1 MEITEHMLRLGKLDN
16 DDLDRLVLK
25 KFRRVRPES
34 LSSPTIGQDCAV
46 VDLNGDLLVLSCDP
60 ITSAS
65 VAHLGRL
72 TVHVSCNDAAAAGA
86 EPVGLL
92 VTLLMPPSGTMEQI
106 AQIADDLSKAA
117 QLANVDILG
126 GHTEVTDAVT
136 RAVTSATVIARQS
149 RNQVLR
155 GMRPGD
161 DIVMTK
167 YAAVEGTTIL
177 AEDFPDRVSAVSPEL
192 LNAARALSGQLS
204 IVPES
209 KIAMRHGAVAMH
221 DVTEGGV
228 LGASWELGFANN
240 CSVMIDSSKIPVRDE
255 TRALCAALSL
265 DPLRLIGSGSLL
277 IACENGQ
284 SLCEALLTQGIP
296 ASVIGRA
303 IEGNV
308 SYADGEPLEEPHAD
322 EIYRLYDLA

>member
-1 MEITEHMLRLGKLDN
+1 MLRLGKLDN

-34 LSSPTIGQDCAV
+34 LSSPTVGQDCAV
-46 VDLNGDLLVLSCDP
+46 VDIGSDLLVLSCDP

-65 VAHLGRL
+65 VSHLGRL

-106 AQIADDLSKAA
+106 AQIADDLSQAA

-136 RAVTSATVIARQS
+136 RAVTSATVIARQP
-149 RNQVLR
+149 RNRIMR
-155 GMRPGD
+155 GMQPGD
-161 DIVMTK
+161 EIVMTK
-167 YAAVEGTTIL
+167 YAALEGTTIL
-177 AEDFPDRVSAVSPEL
+177 AEDFPDRTTSVSAEL
-192 LNAARALSGQLS
+192 KQAARILTDSLS
-204 IVPES
+204 IVAES

-240 CSVMIDSSKIPVRDE
+240 CAVEIDTTKIPVREE

-277 IACENGQ
+277 IACRDGNA
-284 SLCEALLTQGIP
+284 LCEALIESGIP
-296 ASVIGRA
+296 AAIIGHA
-303 IEGNV
+303 IEGATSFV
-308 SYADGEPLEEPHAD
+308 DVTPLDEPHAD
-322 EIYRLYDLA
+322 ELYRLYE

>member
-1 MEITEHMLRLGKLDN
+1 MLRLGKLDN
-16 DDLDRLVLK
+16 DDLERLVLK

-34 LSSPTIGQDCAV
+34 LSSPTIGQDCATL
-46 VDLNGDLLVLSCDP
+46 DLGGDLAVLSCDP

-106 AQIADDLSKAA
+106 ARIADDLSAAA

-136 RAVTSATVIARQS
+136 RAVTSATVVARQA
-149 RNQVLR
+149 RNAALR

-167 YAAVEGTTIL
+167 WAAVEGTSIL
-177 AEDFPDRVSAVSPEL
+177 AEDFGSRLTELPETLLASA
-192 LNAARALSGQLS
+192 RTFSGQLS
-204 IVPES
+204 IVAES
-209 KIAMRHGAVAMH
+209 KIAMQLCASAMH

-228 LGASWELGFANN
+228 LGAAWELGYANA
-240 CSVMIDSSKIPVRDE
+240 CAVEIDPSRVGSERQHAVSKGQGGSVW
-255 TRALCAALSL
+255 A
-265 DPLRLIGSGSLL
+265 G
-277 IACENGQ
+277 GQ
-284 SLCEALLTQGIP
+284 G
-296 ASVIGRA
+296 V
-303 IEGNV
+303 
-308 SYADGEPLEEPHAD
+308 
-322 EIYRLYDLA
+322 

>member
-92 VTLLMPPSGTMEQI
+92 VTLLMPPSGTTEQI

-255 TRALCAALSL
+255 TRALCEALSL

-277 IACENGQ
+277 IACENGVA
-284 SLCEALLTQGIP
+284 LCNALQEAGIP
-296 ASVIGRA
+296 AAVIGKA
-303 IEGNV
+303 ISGKTSFV
-308 SYADGEPLEEPHAD
+308 DGAILEEPHAD
-322 EIYRLYDLA
+322 ELYRLY

>member
-1 MEITEHMLRLGKLDN
+1 MLRLGKLDN
-16 DDLDRLVLK
+16 DDLDRLVLQ

-46 VDLNGDLLVLSCDP
+46 VDIGSDLLVLSCDP

-106 AQIADDLSKAA
+106 AQIADDLSAAA

-136 RAVTSATVIARQS
+136 RAVTSATVVARQS
-149 RNQVLR
+149 RNRAMR

-161 DIVMTK
+161 EIVMTK

-177 AEDFPDRVSAVSPEL
+177 AEDFAERLHSVPAEL
-192 LNAARALSGQLS
+192 MQAARTLSGSLS
-204 IVPES
+204 IVAES
-209 KIAMRHGAVAMH
+209 KIAMQYGATAMH

-228 LGASWELGFANN
+228 LGASWELGFANG
-240 CSVMIDSSKIPVRDE
+240 CSVEIDTTKIPVREE

-265 DPLRLIGSGSLL
+265 APLRLIGSGSLL
-277 IACENGQ
+277 IACPDGNA
-284 SLCEALLTQGIP
+284 LCNALIESGIP
-296 ASVIGRA
+296 AAVIGRA
-303 IEGNV
+303 IEGAT
-308 SYADGEPLEEPHAD
+308 SYVDGEPLGEPHAD
-322 EIYRLYDLA
+322 ELYRMYAQD

>member
-1 MEITEHMLRLGKLDN
+1 MLRLGKLDN

-46 VDLNGDLLVLSCDP
+46 VDLGGDLLVLSSDP

-106 AQIADDLSKAA
+106 SQIADDLSRAA

-136 RAVTSATVIARQS
+136 RAVTNATVIARQS
-149 RNQVLR
+149 RKQVPR

-167 YAAVEGTTIL
+167 WAAVEGTTIL
-177 AEDFPDRVSAVSPEL
+177 AEDFISLLSAIPAEL
-192 LNAARALSGQLS
+192 IQAARSLTGQLS

-209 KIAMRHGAVAMH
+209 KIAMQYGAVAMH

-228 LGASWELGFANN
+228 LGASWELGFANA
-240 CSVMIDSSKIPVRDE
+240 CAVEIDTTQIPVREE
-255 TRALCAALSL
+255 TRAFCEALSL

-277 IACENGQ
+277 IACEDGAR
-284 SLCEALLTQGIP
+284 LCAALLANGIL
-296 ASVIGRA
+296 ATVIGHA
-303 IEGNV
+303 IEGKISFV
-308 SYADGEPLEEPHAD
+308 DGEPLTEPHAD
-322 EIYRLYDLA
+322 ELYRLYDHT

>member
-1 MEITEHMLRLGKLDN
+1 MLRLGKLDN

-25 KFRRVRPES
+25 KFRRIRPES

-46 VDLNGDLLVLSCDP
+46 VDLGSDLLVLSCDP

-92 VTLLMPPSGTMEQI
+92 VTLLMPPTGTMEQI
-106 AQIADDLSKAA
+106 AQIADDLSAAA

-155 GMRPGD
+155 GMHPGD

-177 AEDFPDRVSAVSPEL
+177 AEDFIERLSSVPASL
-192 LNAARALSGQLS
+192 IQAARSLSGQLS

-209 KIAMRHGAVAMH
+209 KIAMHHGAVAMH

-240 CSVMIDSSKIPVRDE
+240 CSVEIDTSKIPVLAE

-277 IACENGQ
+277 IACENGNL
-284 SLCEALLTQGIP
+284 LCSALQKAGIP
-296 ASVIGRA
+296 AALIGKA
-303 IEGNV
+303 IAGKT
-308 SYADGEPLEEPHAD
+308 SFADGAVLEEPHAD
-322 EIYRLYDLA
+322 ELYKLYL

>member
-1 MEITEHMLRLGKLDN
+1 GKLDN

-46 VDLNGDLLVLSCDP
+46 VDIGSDLLVLSCDP

-65 VAHLGRL
+65 VSHLGRL

-106 AQIADDLSKAA
+106 AQIADDLSAAA

-126 GHTEVTDAVT
+126 GHTEVTDAVI
-136 RAVTSATVIARQS
+136 RAVTSATVIARQP
-149 RNQVLR
+149 RNQTLR

-167 YAAVEGTTIL
+167 CAALEGTTIL
-177 AEDFPDRVSAVSPEL
+177 AEDFADRLYSVPAEL
-192 LNAARALSGQLS
+192 MQAARKLTGLLS
-204 IVPES
+204 IVAES
-209 KIAMRHGAVAMH
+209 QIAMRHGATAMH

-228 LGASWELGFANN
+228 LGASWELGFANG
-240 CSVMIDSSKIPVRDE
+240 CAVEIDATKIPVREE
-255 TRALCAALSL
+255 TRVLCAALSL
-265 DPLRLIGSGSLL
+265 DPLKLIGSGSLL
-277 IACENGQ
+277 IACPDG
-284 SLCEALLTQGIP
+284 EALCAALIEGGIP
-296 ASVIGRA
+296 AAVIGRA
-303 IEGNV
+303 IDGAI
-308 SYADGEPLEEPHAD
+308 SYVDGEPLGEPHAD
-322 EIYRLYDLA
+322 ELYRLYGQV

>member
-1 MEITEHMLRLGKLDN
+1 MLRLGKLDN

-25 KFRRVRPES
+25 KFRRVRAES
-34 LSSPTIGQDCAV
+34 LSTPTIGQDCAV
-46 VDLNGDLLVLSCDP
+46 VDLDSDLLVLSCDP

-65 VAHLGRL
+65 VLHLGRL

-92 VTLLMPPSGTMEQI
+92 VTLLMPPTGTMEQI
-106 AQIADDLSKAA
+106 SQIACDLSSAA

-136 RAVTSATVIARQS
+136 RAVTSATVIARQK
-149 RNQVLR
+149 RNQALR

-161 DIVMTK
+161 EIVMTK
-167 YAAVEGTTIL
+167 WAAVEGTSIL
-177 AEDFPDRVSAVSPEL
+177 AEDFQDRLSSVPASLLQSA
-192 LNAARALSGQLS
+192 RTLSAQLS

-209 KIAMRHGAVAMH
+209 KIAMQYGAVAMH

-228 LGASWELGFANN
+228 LGASWELGFANA
-240 CSVMIDSSKIPVRDE
+240 CSVEIDSTKIPVRED
-255 TRALCAALSL
+255 TRALCRALAL

-277 IACENGQ
+277 IACADGNA
-284 SLCEALLTQGIP
+284 LCNALIKNGIP
-296 ASVIGRA
+296 AAVIGRA
-303 IEGNV
+303 IEGGTSIV
-308 SYADGEPLEEPHAD
+308 DGAVLNEPHAD
-322 EIYRLYDLA
+322 ELYKLYEQQS

>member
-1 MEITEHMLRLGKLDN
+1 MLRLGKLDN

-25 KFRRVRPES
+25 KLRRVRPES

-46 VDLNGDLLVLSCDP
+46 VDIGSDLLVLSCDP

-65 VAHLGRL
+65 VAHLGSL

-106 AQIADDLSKAA
+106 AQIADDLSAAA

-126 GHTEVTDAVT
+126 GHTEVTDSVT
-136 RAVTSATVIARQS
+136 RAVTSATVIARQP
-149 RNQVLR
+149 RNQALR
-155 GMRPGD
+155 GMRPD
-161 DIVMTK
+161 DEIVMTK
-167 YAAVEGTTIL
+167 WAALEGTTIL
-177 AEDFPDRVSAVSPEL
+177 AEDFASRLTAVPVDL
-192 LNAARALSGQLS
+192 LHAARTLTGFLS
-204 IVPES
+204 IVTES
-209 KIAMRHGAVAMH
+209 KVAMLFGAVAMH

-228 LGASWELGFANN
+228 LGACWELGFANA
-240 CSVMIDSSKIPVRDE
+240 CAVQIDTTKIPVREE

-277 IACENGQ
+277 IACKDGET
-284 SLCEALLTQGIP
+284 LCTALQKSGIP
-296 ASVIGRA
+296 AAVIGRA
-303 IEGNV
+303 IEGEQ
-308 SYADGEPLEEPHAD
+308 SFADGEPLGEPHAD
-322 EIYRLYDLA
+322 ELYRLFA

>member
-1 MEITEHMLRLGKLDN
+1 MLRLGKLDN

-46 VDLNGDLLVLSCDP
+46 VDLGSDLLVLSCDP
-60 ITSAS
+60 IKSAS
-65 VAHLGRL
+65 VSHLGRL

-92 VTLLMPPSGTMEQI
+92 VTLLMPPTGTMEQI
-106 AQIADDLSKAA
+106 SQIADDLSAAA

-136 RAVTSATVIARQS
+136 RAVTSATVIARQA
-149 RNQVLR
+149 RNRAMR

-161 DIVMTK
+161 EIVMTK
-167 YAAVEGTTIL
+167 YSAVEGTTIL
-177 AEDFPDRVSAVSPEL
+177 AEDFTDRLSSVPAEL
-192 LNAARALSGQLS
+192 LQSARKLTGSLS
-204 IVPES
+204 IVAES
-209 KIAMRHGAVAMH
+209 RIAMRHGAVAMH

-228 LGASWELGFANN
+228 LGASWELGFANH
-240 CSVMIDSSKIPVRDE
+240 CAVEIDTTKIPVLPE
-255 TRALCAALSL
+255 TRALCDALSL

-277 IACENGQ
+277 IACRDGET
-284 SLCEALLTQGIP
+284 LCAALIESGIP
-296 ASVIGRA
+296 AAVIGRA
-303 IEGNV
+303 IEGSESFV
-308 SYADGEPLEEPHAD
+308 DGQLLGEPHAD
-322 EIYRLYDLA
+322 ELYRMYAQD

>member
-1 MEITEHMLRLGKLDN
+1 MLRLGKLDN

-25 KFRRVRPES
+25 KFRRVREES

-46 VDLNGDLLVLSCDP
+46 VDLNSDLLVLSCDP

-92 VTLLMPPSGTMEQI
+92 VTLLMPPTGTMDQISQI
-106 AQIADDLSKAA
+106 ASDLSSAA

-136 RAVTSATVIARQS
+136 RAVTNATVIARQK
-149 RNQVLR
+149 RNQTLR

-161 DIVMTK
+161 EIVMTK
-167 YAAVEGTTIL
+167 WAALEGTTIL
-177 AEDFPDRVSAVSPEL
+177 AEDFIERLSDVPAEL
-192 LNAARALSGQLS
+192 IASARALAGQLS

-209 KIAMRHGAVAMH
+209 KIAMLYGAVAMH

-228 LGASWELGFANN
+228 LGASWELGFANA
-240 CSVMIDSSKIPVRDE
+240 CAVEIHTQAIPVREE
-255 TRALCAALSL
+255 TRALCRALSL

-277 IACENGQ
+277 IACEDGNT
-284 SLCEALLTQGIP
+284 LCNALIQNGIP
-296 ASVIGRA
+296 AALIGRA
-303 IEGNV
+303 IAGDH
-308 SYADGEPLEEPHAD
+308 SFADDTPLEEPHAD
-322 EIYRLYDLA
+322 ELYKLYEQDA

>member
-1 MEITEHMLRLGKLDN
+1 MLRLGKLDN

-46 VDLNGDLLVLSCDP
+46 VDLDGDLLVLSCDP

-92 VTLLMPPSGTMEQI
+92 VTLLMPPTGTMEQI
-106 AQIADDLSKAA
+106 AQIADDLSAAA

-167 YAAVEGTTIL
+167 YAALEGTTIL
-177 AEDFPDRVSAVSPEL
+177 AEDFPDRVSTVSAKQIQ
-192 LNAARALSGQLS
+192 AACKLAGQLS

-209 KIAMRHGAVAMH
+209 RIAMRNGAVAMH

-228 LGASWELGFANN
+228 LGASWELGFANH
-240 CSVMIDSSKIPVRDE
+240 CSVEIDSMKIPVLEE

-277 IACENGQ
+277 IACEDGAA
-284 SLCEALLTQGIP
+284 LCNALQKAGIP
-296 ASVIGRA
+296 AAVIGKA
-303 IEGNV
+303 IVGNTSFV
-308 SYADGEPLEEPHAD
+308 DGNILEEPHAD
-322 EIYRLYDLA
+322 ELYRLY

>member
-1 MEITEHMLRLGKLDN
+1 MLRLGKLDN

-46 VDLNGDLLVLSCDP
+46 VDIGSDLLVLSCDP

-92 VTLLMPPSGTMEQI
+92 VTLLMPPTGTMAQI
-106 AQIADDLSKAA
+106 SQIADDLSTAA

-136 RAVTSATVIARQS
+136 RAVTSATVIARQA
-149 RNQVLR
+149 RNQALR

-167 YAAVEGTTIL
+167 WAAVEGTTIL
-177 AEDFPDRVSAVSPEL
+177 AEDFADRLASVPAEL
-192 LNAARALSGQLS
+192 LDAARSLTGKLS
-204 IVPES
+204 IVAES
-209 KIAMRHGAVAMH
+209 RIAMQFGATAMH

-228 LGASWELGFANN
+228 LGASWELGFANH
-240 CSVMIDSSKIPVRDE
+240 CAVLIDTAKIPVREE

-277 IACENGQ
+277 IACKDGAR
-284 SLCEALLTQGIP
+284 LCSALEKSGIH
-296 ASVIGRA
+296 AAVIGRA
-303 IEGNV
+303 IEGTASFV
-308 SYADGEPLEEPHAD
+308 DGEPLEEPHAD
-322 EIYRLYDLA
+322 ELYRLYSHE

>member
-1 MEITEHMLRLGKLDN
+1 MLRLGKLDN

-25 KFRRVRPES
+25 KLRRVRPES

-46 VDLNGDLLVLSCDP
+46 VDIGSDLLVLSCDP

-92 VTLLMPPSGTMEQI
+92 VTLLMPPTGTMEQI
-106 AQIADDLSKAA
+106 AQIADDLSSAA

-126 GHTEVTDAVT
+126 GHTEVTDAAT
-136 RAVTSATVIARQS
+136 RAVTSATVIARQP
-149 RNQVLR
+149 RNQALC

-161 DIVMTK
+161 EIVMTK
-167 YAAVEGTTIL
+167 WAALEGTTIL
-177 AEDFPDRVSAVSPEL
+177 AEDFVDRLSTVPAEL
-192 LNAARALSGQLS
+192 LDAARALTGFLS

-209 KIAMRHGAVAMH
+209 RIAMQFGAVAMH

-228 LGASWELGFANN
+228 LGAGWELGFANA
-240 CSVMIDSSKIPVRDE
+240 CAVEIDSAKIPVREE
-255 TRALCAALSL
+255 TRALCEALSL

-277 IACENGQ
+277 IACKDGK
-284 SLCEALLTQGIP
+284 SLCTALERSGI
-296 ASVIGRA
+296 AAAVIGKA
-303 IEGNV
+303 IEGKLSFV
-308 SYADGEPLEEPHAD
+308 DGQPLDEPHAD
-322 EIYRLYDLA
+322 ELYRLYAHQ

>member
-1 MEITEHMLRLGKLDN
+1 MLRLGKLDN

-46 VDLNGDLLVLSCDP
+46 VDIGSDLLVLSCDP

-65 VAHLGRL
+65 VTHLGRL

-92 VTLLMPPSGTMEQI
+92 VTLLMPPTGTMEQI
-106 AQIADDLSKAA
+106 SQIADDLSAAA

-126 GHTEVTDAVT
+126 GHTEVTDVVT
-136 RAVTSATVIARQS
+136 RAVTNATVIARQP
-149 RNQVLR
+149 RNQALR

-167 YAAVEGTTIL
+167 WAAVEGTTIL
-177 AEDFPDRVSAVSPEL
+177 AEDFTDRLSSVPPKL
-192 LNAARALSGQLS
+192 IDAARSLTGKLS
-204 IVPES
+204 IVSES
-209 KIAMRHGAVAMH
+209 RIAMQFGATAMH

-228 LGASWELGFANN
+228 LGASWELGFANR
-240 CSVMIDSSKIPVRDE
+240 CAVSIDTGKIPVREE

-277 IACENGQ
+277 IACEDGVR
-284 SLCEALLTQGIP
+284 LCDALQKQGIP
-296 ASVIGRA
+296 AAIIGRA
-303 IEGNV
+303 I
-308 SYADGEPLEEPHAD
+308 DGETSFVDDEPLSEPHAD
-322 EIYRLYDLA
+322 ELYRLYSNE

>member
-1 MEITEHMLRLGKLDN
+1 MLRLGKLDN

-25 KFRRVRPES
+25 KFRRVRPEL

-46 VDLNGDLLVLSCDP
+46 VDIGSDLLVLSCDP

-106 AQIADDLSKAA
+106 AQIADDLSAAA

-136 RAVTSATVIARQS
+136 RAVTSATVVARQS
-149 RNQVLR
+149 RNRTMR

-161 DIVMTK
+161 EIVMTK

-177 AEDFPDRVSAVSPEL
+177 AEDFADRIRSVPAEL
-192 LNAARALSGQLS
+192 IKAARTLTGSLS
-204 IVPES
+204 IVAES
-209 KIAMRHGAVAMH
+209 KIAMHHGATAMH

-228 LGASWELGFANN
+228 LGAAWELGFANG
-240 CSVMIDSSKIPVRDE
+240 CSVEIDSTKIPVREE

-277 IACENGQ
+277 IACRDG
-284 SLCEALLTQGIP
+284 EALCAALVASGIP
-296 ASVIGRA
+296 AAVIGRA
-303 IEGNV
+303 IDGTTSFV
-308 SYADGEPLEEPHAD
+308 DGEPLSEPHAD
-322 EIYRLYDLA
+322 ELYRLYAQE

>member
-1 MEITEHMLRLGKLDN
+1 MLRLGKLDN

-34 LSSPTIGQDCAV
+34 LSSPTIGQDCAML
-46 VDLNGDLLVLSCDP
+46 DLGGDLVALSCDP

-65 VAHLGRL
+65 IAHLGRL

-92 VTLLMPPSGTMEQI
+92 VTLLMPQTGTMEQI
-106 AQIADDLSKAA
+106 SRIADDLSAA
-117 QLANVDILG
+117 ARLANVDILG

-136 RAVTSATVIARQS
+136 RAVTSATVVARQP
-149 RNQVLR
+149 RDRALR
-155 GMRPGD
+155 GMRPD
-161 DIVMTK
+161 DEIVMTK
-167 YAAVEGTTIL
+167 WVAVEGTTIL
-177 AEDFPDRVSAVSPEL
+177 AEDFPDRLSGVPGELIESAH
-192 LNAARALSGQLS
+192 ALSGFLS

-209 KIAMRHGAVAMH
+209 RIAMRHGACAMH

-228 LGASWELGFANN
+228 LGAAWELGFANA
-240 CSVMIDSSKIPVRDE
+240 CAVEIDTDRIPVRKD

-277 IACENGQ
+277 IAVKDGG
-284 SLCEALLTQGIP
+284 ALVSALEKEGIP
-296 ASVIGRA
+296 AACIGRA
-303 IEGNV
+303 IEGKT
-308 SYADGEPLEEPHAD
+308 SFADGAPLDEPHAD
-322 EIYRLYDLA
+322 ELYRLYGRDEQHDV

>member
-1 MEITEHMLRLGKLDN
+1 MLRLGKLDN

-25 KFRRVRPES
+25 KFRRVRSEP
-34 LSSPTIGQDCAV
+34 LSAPTIGQDCAV
-46 VDLNGDLLVLSCDP
+46 VDLGSDLLVLSCDP

-92 VTLLMPPSGTMEQI
+92 VTLLMPPSGTLEQI
-106 AQIADDLSKAA
+106 AQIADDLSEAA

-126 GHTEVTDAVT
+126 GHTEITDAVN
-136 RAVTSATVIARQS
+136 RAVTSATVIARQP

-155 GMRPGD
+155 GMRLGD
-161 DIVMTK
+161 EIVMTK
-167 YAAVEGTTIL
+167 WAALEGTTIL
-177 AEDFPDRVSAVSPEL
+177 AEDFIDRLSTVPAESL
-192 LNAARALSGQLS
+192 KAARALTGYLS

-209 KIAMRHGAVAMH
+209 KIAMQYGAVAMH

-228 LGASWELGFANN
+228 LGASWELGFANA
-240 CSVMIDSSKIPVRDE
+240 CAVHIDTTKIPVREE
-255 TRALCAALSL
+255 TRAFCHALSL

-277 IACENGQ
+277 IACKDGE
-284 SLCEALLTQGIP
+284 SLCTALIKNGIH
-296 ASVIGRA
+296 AVVIGRA
-303 IEGNV
+303 IDGNQSFV
-308 SYADGEPLEEPHAD
+308 DGEPLYEPHAD
-322 EIYRLYDLA
+322 ELYRLYTQ

>member
-1 MEITEHMLRLGKLDN
+1 MLRLGKLDN

-25 KFRRVRPES
+25 KFRRVRAES
-34 LSSPTIGQDCAV
+34 LSTPTIGQDCAV
-46 VDLNGDLLVLSCDP
+46 VDLYSDLLVLSCDP

-92 VTLLMPPSGTMEQI
+92 VTLLMPPTGTMEQI
-106 AQIADDLSKAA
+106 SRIADDLSSAA
-117 QLANVDILG
+117 QFANVDILG

-136 RAVTSATVIARQS
+136 RAVSSATVIARQP
-149 RNQVLR
+149 RHQVLR
-155 GMRPGD
+155 GMHPGD

-177 AEDFPDRVSAVSPEL
+177 AEDFADRLSSVPAGML
-192 LNAARALSGQLS
+192 DAARSLAGKLS
-204 IVPES
+204 IVAES
-209 KIAMRHGAVAMH
+209 RIAMRFGAVAMH

-228 LGASWELGFANN
+228 LGASWELGFANK
-240 CSVMIDSSKIPVRDE
+240 CAVSIDTAKIPVREE

-277 IACENGQ
+277 IACEDGNT
-284 SLCEALLTQGIP
+284 LVEALQTQGIP
-296 ASVIGRA
+296 AAVIGRA
-303 IEGNV
+303 IEGSESLV
-308 SYADGEPLEEPHAD
+308 DGSPLEEPHAD
-322 EIYRLYDLA
+322 ELYRLYSQE

>member
-1 MEITEHMLRLGKLDN
+1 MLRLGKLDN

-25 KFRRVRPES
+25 KFRRVRPEA
-34 LSSPTIGQDCAV
+34 LSAPTIGQDCAV
-46 VDLNGDLLVLSCDP
+46 VDLGSDLLVLSCDP

-65 VAHLGRL
+65 VSHLGRL

-92 VTLLMPPSGTMEQI
+92 VTLLMPPSGSMEQI
-106 AQIADDLSKAA
+106 ARIADDLSRAA

-136 RAVTSATVIARQS
+136 RAVTSATVIARQK
-149 RNQVLR
+149 RNQTLR

-161 DIVMTK
+161 EIVMTK
-167 YAAVEGTTIL
+167 WAAVEGTSIL
-177 AEDFPDRVSAVSPEL
+177 VEDFADRLSSLPANL
-192 LNAARALSGQLS
+192 LLAARAMAGQLS

-209 KIAMRHGAVAMH
+209 KIAMRFGAVAMH

-228 LGASWELGFANN
+228 LGASWELGFANG
-240 CSVMIDSSKIPVRDE
+240 CSVEIDSNQIPVREE
-255 TRALCAALSL
+255 TRAICRALSL

-277 IACENGQ
+277 IACQDGKTLCGALNQ
-284 SLCEALLTQGIP
+284 SGIP
-296 ASVIGRA
+296 AAIIGRA
-303 IEGNV
+303 IEGTQSFV
-308 SYADGEPLEEPHAD
+308 DKAPLDEPHAD
-322 EIYRLYDLA
+322 ELYKLYAQG

>member
-1 MEITEHMLRLGKLDN
+1 MLRLGKLDN

-25 KFRRVRPES
+25 KLRRVRPES

-46 VDLNGDLLVLSCDP
+46 VDIGSDLLVLSCDP

-65 VAHLGRL
+65 VAHLGSL

-106 AQIADDLSKAA
+106 AQIADDLSAAA

-126 GHTEVTDAVT
+126 GHTEVTDSVT
-136 RAVTSATVIARQS
+136 RAVTSATVIARQP
-149 RNQVLR
+149 RNQALR
-155 GMRPGD
+155 GMRPD
-161 DIVMTK
+161 DEIVMTK
-167 YAAVEGTTIL
+167 WAALEGTTIL
-177 AEDFPDRVSAVSPEL
+177 AEDFASRLTAVPVDL
-192 LNAARALSGQLS
+192 LHAARTLTGFLS
-204 IVPES
+204 IVTES
-209 KIAMRHGAVAMH
+209 KIAMLFGAVAMH

-228 LGASWELGFANN
+228 LGACWELGFANA
-240 CSVMIDSSKIPVRDE
+240 CAVQIDTTKIPVREE

-277 IACENGQ
+277 IACKDGET
-284 SLCEALLTQGIP
+284 LCTALQKSGIP
-296 ASVIGRA
+296 AAVIGRA
-303 IEGNV
+303 IEGEQ
-308 SYADGEPLEEPHAD
+308 SFADGEPLDEPHAD
-322 EIYRLYDLA
+322 ELYRLFA

>member
-1 MEITEHMLRLGKLDN
+1 MLRLGKLDN

-25 KFRRVRPES
+25 KFRRMRPES
-34 LSSPTIGQDCAV
+34 LSSPTVGQDCAV
-46 VDLNGDLLVLSCDP
+46 VDIGSDLLVLSCDP

-65 VAHLGRL
+65 VSHLGRL

-92 VTLLMPPSGTMEQI
+92 VTLLMPPIGTMEQI
-106 AQIADDLSKAA
+106 SQIADDLSQAA

-136 RAVTSATVIARQS
+136 RAVTSATVIARQP
-149 RNQVLR
+149 RNRTMR
-155 GMRPGD
+155 GMQPGD
-161 DIVMTK
+161 EIVMTK
-167 YAAVEGTTIL
+167 YAALEGTTIL
-177 AEDFPDRVSAVSPEL
+177 AEDFADRTTSVSAEL
-192 LNAARALSGQLS
+192 KQVARALTGSLS
-204 IVPES
+204 IVAES

-240 CSVMIDSSKIPVRDE
+240 CAVEIDTTKIPVREE

-277 IACENGQ
+277 IACRDGKT
-284 SLCEALLTQGIP
+284 LCEALIESGIP
-296 ASVIGRA
+296 AAVIGRA
-303 IEGNV
+303 IEGTTSFV
-308 SYADGEPLEEPHAD
+308 DGEPLGEPHAD
-322 EIYRLYDLA
+322 ELYRLYE

>member
-1 MEITEHMLRLGKLDN
+1 MLRLGKLDN
-16 DDLDRLVLK
+16 DDLERLVLK

-34 LSSPTIGQDCAV
+34 LSSPTIGQDCATL
-46 VDLNGDLLVLSCDP
+46 DLGGDLAVLSCDP

-106 AQIADDLSKAA
+106 ARIADDLSAAA

-136 RAVTSATVIARQS
+136 RAVTSATVVARQA
-149 RNQVLR
+149 RNAALR

-167 YAAVEGTTIL
+167 WAAVEGTSIL
-177 AEDFPDRVSAVSPEL
+177 AEDFDSRLTELPEPL
-192 LNAARALSGQLS
+192 LASARAFSGLLS
-204 IVPES
+204 IVAES
-209 KIAMRHGAVAMH
+209 KIAMRFGASAMH

-228 LGASWELGFANN
+228 LGAAWELGYANA
-240 CSVMIDSSKIPVRDE
+240 CAVEIDPSRIPVREE
-255 TRALCAALSL
+255 TRRICAVLGL

-277 IACENGQ
+277 VACERGEE
-284 SLCEALLTQGIP
+284 LCKALLSQGIS

-303 IEGNV
+303 I
-308 SYADGEPLEEPHAD
+308 DGAISLSGGAILEEPHAD
-322 EIYRLYDLA
+322 EIYRLNDPV

>member
-1 MEITEHMLRLGKLDN
+1 MLRLGKLDN

-34 LSSPTIGQDCAV
+34 LSSPTVGQDCAV
-46 VDLNGDLLVLSCDP
+46 VDIGSDLLVLSCDP

-65 VAHLGRL
+65 VSHLGRL

-106 AQIADDLSKAA
+106 AQIADDLSQAA

-136 RAVTSATVIARQS
+136 RAVTSATVIARQP
-149 RNQVLR
+149 RNRIMR
-155 GMRPGD
+155 GMQPGD
-161 DIVMTK
+161 EIVMTK
-167 YAAVEGTTIL
+167 YAALEGTTIL
-177 AEDFPDRVSAVSPEL
+177 AEDFPDRTTSVSAEL
-192 LNAARALSGQLS
+192 KQAARTLTGSLS
-204 IVPES
+204 IVAES

-240 CSVMIDSSKIPVRDE
+240 CAVEIDTTKIPVREE
-255 TRALCAALSL
+255 TRVLCAALSL

-277 IACENGQ
+277 IACHDGNA
-284 SLCEALLTQGIP
+284 LCEALIESGIP
-296 ASVIGRA
+296 AAVIGRA
-303 IEGNV
+303 IEGANSFV
-308 SYADGEPLEEPHAD
+308 DGAPLDEPHAD
-322 EIYRLYDLA
+322 ELYRLYE

>member
-1 MEITEHMLRLGKLDN
+1 MLRLGKLDN

-34 LSSPTIGQDCAV
+34 LSSPTIGQDCAM
-46 VDLNGDLLVLSCDP
+46 VDFGGDLIVLSCDP

-106 AQIADDLSKAA
+106 AQIADDLSVAA
-117 QLANVDILG
+117 LQANVDILG

-136 RAVTSATVIARQS
+136 RAVTSATVVARQP
-149 RNQVLR
+149 RDRAMR

-161 DIVMTK
+161 EIVMTK
-167 YAAVEGTTIL
+167 WAALEGTTIL
-177 AEDFPDRVSAVSPEL
+177 AEDFADRLSLIPTL
-192 LNAARALSGQLS
+192 LLQSARALAGQLS

-209 KIAMRHGAVAMH
+209 KIA
-221 DVTEGGV
+221 
-228 LGASWELGFANN
+228 
-240 CSVMIDSSKIPVRDE
+240 
-255 TRALCAALSL
+255 
-265 DPLRLIGSGSLL
+265 
-277 IACENGQ
+277 
-284 SLCEALLTQGIP
+284 
-296 ASVIGRA
+296 
-303 IEGNV
+303 V
-308 SYADGEPLEEPHAD
+308 SYTHLTLPTKR
-322 EIYRLYDLA
+322 IV

>member
-1 MEITEHMLRLGKLDN
+1 MLRLGKLDN

-34 LSSPTIGQDCAV
+34 LSSPTIGQDCAM
-46 VDLNGDLLVLSCDP
+46 VDLGGDLLVLSSDP

-86 EPVGLL
+86 EPIGLL
-92 VTLLMPPSGTMEQI
+92 VTLLMPSSGTMEQI
-106 AQIADDLSKAA
+106 SQIASDLSMAA

-136 RAVTSATVIARQS
+136 RAVTSATVVAKQP
-149 RNQVLR
+149 RNHTLR

-161 DIVMTK
+161 EIVMTK
-167 YAAVEGTTIL
+167 WAAVEGTTIL
-177 AEDFPDRVSAVSPEL
+177 AEDFASRLSSVPAPL
-192 LNAARALSGQLS
+192 LDTAHSLTGQLS
-204 IVPES
+204 VVAES
-209 KIAMRHGAVAMH
+209 KIAMQFGATAMH

-228 LGASWELGFANN
+228 LGASWELGFANA
-240 CSVMIDSSKIPVRDE
+240 CAVEIETAKIPVREE
-255 TRALCAALSL
+255 TRALCAALAL

-277 IACENGQ
+277 IACKDGAR
-284 SLCEALLTQGIP
+284 LCAALQKSGTH
-296 ASVIGRA
+296 AAVIGRA
-303 IEGNV
+303 IEGKI
-308 SYADGEPLEEPHAD
+308 SFADGEALEEPHAD
-322 EIYRLYDLA
+322 ELYKLYSIE